1 MCPTVAFVDSRIN
14 SLARDKSF
22 HFCFSR
28 GMEREPFA
36 FSWLDVGIPQ
46 TKPGRAQGL
55 FSSRNRIKHHRF
67 LKVTDSCLSF
77 FFFFQKPG
85 KWCAMH
91 VHIAWQ
97 IYHHQQKVKV
107 SAWTAWTG
115 GEGHRAEIREG
126 GLALTWALLCHGQ
139 CLGKVTHTTLSR
151 NLISESW
158 YQDEKLKAESQQ
170 SVWDVLEPDSR
181 S

>member
-1 MCPTVAFVDSRIN
+1 MKSPAVQGSCWLGHSFTAFSSTSCILSQWHQRIRGVCPTVAFVDSQIN

-77 FFFFQKPG
+77 FFFFPET
-85 KWCAMH
+85 
-91 VHIAWQ
+91 WQ
-97 IYHHQQKVKV
+97 VVCYAR
-107 SAWTAWTG
+107 S
-115 GEGHRAEIREG
+115 HR
-126 GLALTWALLCHGQ
+126 LADLPPPTESQGQ
-139 CLGKVTHTTLSR
+139 CLGSLDWGWGAQGRDQRGRVGSHLGT
-151 NLISESW
+151 
-158 YQDEKLKAESQQ
+158 
-170 SVWDVLEPDSR
+170 SVPWPVPW
-181 S
+181 